1 MKVSYELPRRGHT
14 SAGEFMDKVA
24 RGVNQG
30 YYELPKNLRSLIEWC
45 GLEFPF
51 LHNATISME
60 IKICK
65 EILILNTQTKIKQS
79 INFHFN
85 DPQENNL
92 TEFVAKKFKENIVEL
107 VTLLASG
114 LREEV
119 KLLEDSAALANPV
132 TVVVL

>member
-1 MKVSYELPRRGHT
+1 MKVSYELPRRGNT

-30 YYELPKNLRSLIEWC
+30 YYELPNNLRSLIEWC

-51 LHNATISME
+51 LYNTTISME

-92 TEFVAKKFKENIVEL
+92 TEFVAKKFKENIVKL

-114 LREEV
+114 LREDV